1 MDEVGTPWGL
11 GRSHRQLVASLTSE
25 TRISTTGAFSP
36 TVVSSGREFTIHQCT
51 VRGSGQANV
60 DSVQGVLDRQNLFA
74 AGHLVGLSG
83 AGLEC
88 GLVLPGR
95 CRTLDRP
102 SRFEKP

>member
-36 TVVSSGREFTIHQCT
+36 TAVSSGREFTLHQRP
-51 VRGSGQANV
+51 VRGSGQASV

-83 AGLEC
+83 SGLEC
-88 GLVLPGR
+88 GLVLPGCR
-95 CRTLDRP
+95 RTLDRP